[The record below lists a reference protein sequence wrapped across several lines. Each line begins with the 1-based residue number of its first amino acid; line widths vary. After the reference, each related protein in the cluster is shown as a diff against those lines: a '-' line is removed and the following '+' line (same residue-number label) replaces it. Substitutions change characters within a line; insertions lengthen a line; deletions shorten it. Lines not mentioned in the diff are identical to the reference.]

1 MARKCI
7 TPLKFYDYSF
17 NPSRD
22 WMRTVRD
29 GAITPSQIKEL
40 TERGIPVTPQAVE
53 REIHGRGDWNIEP
66 MFKRDMDAATA
77 WEMEQRA
84 KAELKGRIRKDKDMK
99 FVKKIKTA
107 KETQL

>member
-17 NPSRD
+17 DSSRD
-22 WMRTVRD
+22 WMRTVQD
-29 GAITPSQIKEL
+29 GAITPSQIKDL
-40 TERGIPVTPQAVE
+40 AERGIPVTPQAVE